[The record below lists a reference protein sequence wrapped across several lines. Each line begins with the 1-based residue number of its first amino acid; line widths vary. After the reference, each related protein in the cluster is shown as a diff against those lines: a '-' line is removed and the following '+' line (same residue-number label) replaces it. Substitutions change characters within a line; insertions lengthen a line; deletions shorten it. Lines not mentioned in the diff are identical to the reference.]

1 MIIIGEY
8 YPMTTM
14 DENVN
19 RMKPTHVLAIFP
31 LDLRA
36 PFCKSTFTSMH

>member
-1 MIIIGEY
+1 MSTPRASRLTQMQALTRMDKGVIKEY

-19 RMKPTHVLAIFP
+19 KMELTNL
-31 LDLRA
+31 L
-36 PFCKSTFTSMH
+36 